1 MLWQKTRYLNL
12 LFTIEQDIEHCNHS
26 STGVVVF
33 YFSTFQGLNSQPVK
47 HRFQRLYANHPHCGT
62 TRSHWRKSR
71 DDSELNCAAEQSALQ
86 SKAWAC
92 GWLQPVPIYGPV
104 VSGNQILAMDLKHS
118 KTDLV
123 GDVQP
128 SYDPQC
134 LQYSHVNFWLKSRPI
149 WISVINSDNL
159 KYLII
164 IIYYLL
170 NKFSVIIKLCFIF
183 IEREMKHNCIDKN
196 ALSRVQN
203 IRITK
208 KWISD
213 NEYYLSHYHKFGVL
227 DTKCWQT

>member
-1 MLWQKTRYLNL
+1 MIQNL
-12 LFTIEQDIEHCNHS
+12 IVQPSSPLCNPKPEP
-26 STGVVVF
+26 VAD
-33 YFSTFQGLNSQPVK
+33 FS
-47 HRFQRLYANHPHCGT
+47 LYPFMGQWYQV
-62 TRSHWRKSR
+62 TRSQQW
-71 DDSELNCAAEQSALQ
+71 
-86 SKAWAC
+86 
-92 GWLQPVPIYGPV
+92 
-104 VSGNQILAMDLKHS
+104 KHS